1 MQKWFTILQRICKR
15 IPILFLLL
23 PCVQVLLPLFS
34 AAQYPIVNITA
45 IQNQI
50 AAAKED
56 STRVRL
62 YGVLGWSLRFSD
74 TKESQRLAEEM
85 IRLATPVNDYL
96 RLAEAYR
103 IKGFARVL
111 EQKLTETLDMYAIGT
126 AYASKASSGYMLAHF
141 KSLIAGMYQDK
152 GDFDKAI
159 LFYLEGLKIAED
171 YKDPEM
177 IATLANNLAE
187 AYSDAGRPISF
198 TLPLYQL
205 ALKQEMLM
213 GNWQYVGMIY
223 SNMAKEYM
231 LAGQRTEAEQSAQ
244 KAIDFIHKKNDRAYV
259 YATVVSDIGEMYVG
273 MKKYAD
279 AEKYLLEGFHI
290 LDSIGTKDN
299 KLIPLSALAK
309 MYILQHETAKA
320 ATAAKQLLALATTYK
335 TKLFLR
341 DGYKVLSDVARKQNQ
356 PVLALTYF
364 EQYKNWN
371 DSLFNDSKEKS
382 IANAEGRMQL
392 NRKEL
397 EVRYETEKK
406 ARENK
411 ELKISNA
418 GLKNQTVAAIIIA
431 VILLFV
437 GMGLVV
443 VNRIRNKK
451 NSELEMQ
458 KQIIQKQSEEKDT
471 LIREINHRVKNNLQ
485 IISSL
490 LNLQANSL
498 TDAGAIDALRDS
510 HKRVKAIAL
519 IHQKLYGFED
529 IASIPLEEYITALF
543 ADLKMVY
550 AASSVQ
556 LICKTMP
563 PNLYLDIESAVPV
576 GLILNETITNAL
588 KYAFV
593 HRETGMIGVE
603 FTEDEHGHCSL
614 VIYDNGVG
622 LPVGF
627 DPDTSTSLGFRIIKE
642 LTRQLRGQ
650 FTYTSQQGTVF
661 TISFP
666 NTTVRKTMS

>member
-1 MQKWFTILQRICKR
+1 MKKWFTIKRQICKS
-15 IPILFLLL
+15 IPVVCLLL
-23 PCVQVLLPLFS
+23 PCVLALIPLFS
-34 AAQYPIVNITA
+34 TAQYSVVNIPA
-45 IQNQI
+45 IQKQI
-50 AAAKED
+50 ALAKED
-56 STRVRL
+56 STKARL

-74 TKESQRLAEEM
+74 TKESERLAEEM
-85 IRLATPVNDYL
+85 IRLSSPVNDYL

-126 AYASKASSGYMLAHF
+126 AYANKAKSGYMLAHF

-159 LFYLEGLKIAED
+159 SFYLEGLKIAED
-171 YKDPEM
+171 YKDSEM

-187 AYSDAGRPISF
+187 AYSDAGRPIGF
-198 TLPLYQL
+198 TLPLYQQ

-231 LAGQRTEAEQSAQ
+231 LAGQGTEAEQSAK
-244 KAIDFIHKKNDRAYV
+244 KAIDFIHKQNDRAYV

-273 MKKYAD
+273 MKKFAQ
-279 AEKYLLEGFHI
+279 AEKYLREGFHI

-309 MYILQHETAKA
+309 MYILKNETAKA
-320 ATAAKQLLALATTYK
+320 EAAAKQLLVLATAYK

-341 DGYKVLSDVARKQNQ
+341 DGYKVMSDVARKKNQ
-356 PVLALTYF
+356 PALALTYF

-371 DSLFNDSKEKS
+371 DSLFNESKEKS
-382 IANAEGRMQL
+382 IANVESRMQL
-392 NRKEL
+392 NRKAL

-406 ARENK
+406 ARENTA
-411 ELKISNA
+411 LKISNA

-431 VILLFV
+431 VMVSFI
-437 GMGLVV
+437 GMGLFT
-443 VNRIRNKK
+443 VNRIRKKK
-451 NSELEMQ
+451 NGELEKQ

-498 TDAGAIDALRDS
+498 SDAGAIDALRDS
-510 HKRVKAIAL
+510 HKRVKAISL

-543 ADLKMVY
+543 ADLKMIY
-550 AASSVQ
+550 AANSIR
-556 LICKTMP
+556 LICKTTP
-563 PNLYLDIESAVPV
+563 ANLYLDIESAVPV

-593 HRETGMIGVE
+593 QRDTGTVKVA
-603 FTEDEHGHCSL
+603 FTEDDHGYYSL
-614 VIYDNGVG
+614 VIEDDGVG
-622 LPVGF
+622 LPEGF
-627 DPDTSTSLGFRIIKE
+627 NPDTSPSLGFRIIKE
-642 LTRQLRGQ
+642 LIRQLRGQ
-650 FTYTSQQGTVF
+650 FMYTTQQGTLF
-661 TISFP
+661 AISFP
-666 NTTVRKTMS
+666 NTTVRKTLS